1 MKELRISMD
10 QSSEKKVLRP
20 TIKGR
25 TVGLTDINELQYKQ
39 LKNLWD
45 ILQKG
50 NKFDKNKNENK
61 I

>member
-20 TIKGR
+20 TMKGR
-25 TVGLTDINELQYKQ
+25 SVGLTDINELQYKQ

-45 ILQKG
+45 ILQKD
-50 NKFDKNKNENK
+50 NKFDSKKK
-61 I
+61 YS

>member
-1 MKELRISMD
+1 MVEETYINKSCIKVKT
-10 QSSEKKVLRP
+10 KK
-20 TIKGR
+20 KGY
-25 TVGLTDINELQYKQ
+25 VGLTDINELQYKQ

-50 NKFDKNKNENK
+50 NKFDKIKNENK

>member
-1 MKELRISMD
+1 MVEETSINKSCIKVKT
-10 QSSEKKVLRP
+10 KK
-20 TIKGR
+20 KGY
-25 TVGLTDINELQYKQ
+25 VGLTDVNELQYKQ

>member
-10 QSSEKKVLRP
+10 QSSEKKVLK
-20 TIKGR
+20 TKKKGY
-25 TVGLTDINELQYKQ
+25 VGLTDINELQYKQ

>member
-1 MKELRISMD
+1 MVEETYINKSCIKVKT
-10 QSSEKKVLRP
+10 KK
-20 TIKGR
+20 KGY
-25 TVGLTDINELQYKQ
+25 VGLTDVNELQYKQ

>member
-1 MKELRISMD
+1 MVEETSINK
-10 QSSEKKVLRP
+10 SSKKA
-20 TIKGR
+20 KKKDY
-25 TVGLTDINELQYKQ
+25 VGLTDVNELQYKQ

>member
-1 MKELRISMD
+1 MVEETYINKSCIKVKT
-10 QSSEKKVLRP
+10 KK
-20 TIKGR
+20 KGY
-25 TVGLTDINELQYKQ
+25 VGLTDINELQYKQ

>member
-1 MKELRISMD
+1 M
-10 QSSEKKVLRP
+10 
-20 TIKGR
+20 KGR
-25 TVGLTDINELQYKQ
+25 SVGLTDINELQYKQ

-50 NKFDKNKNENK
+50 NKFDKNKNDNK